1 MVLGLV
7 MGLLLFASAGTFDYW
22 QAWVYLAV
30 FVGSSALITVDLMRR
45 DPALLGRRM
54 RGGPVA
60 EREPRQRVIMLF
72 ASLGF
77 ISLLVVPGLDRRFGW
92 SAVPVYAVW
101 LGNVM
106 ILVGFWFIARV
117 YRENTFTSATI
128 EVAENQT
135 VVTTGPYRSEE
146 HTSE

>member
-1 MVLGLV
+1 MVLSLV

-54 RGGPVA
+54 RGGPMA

-77 ISLLVVPGLDRRFGW
+77 ISLLVV
-92 SAVPVYAVW
+92 
-101 LGNVM
+101 
-106 ILVGFWFIARV
+106 
-117 YRENTFTSATI
+117 
-128 EVAENQT
+128 
-135 VVTTGPYRSEE
+135 RSEE
-146 HTSE
+146 RRVGKEGRSRGGRRSERRK

>member
-1 MVLGLV
+1 
-7 MGLLLFASAGTFDYW
+7 
-22 QAWVYLAV
+22 AV
-30 FVGSSALITVDLMRR
+30 ITGDLMSR

-54 RGGPVA
+54 RGGPMA

-117 YRENTFTSATI
+117 YRESTLTLA
-128 EVAENQT
+128 A
-135 VVTTGPYRSEE
+135 SEDADN
-146 HTSE
+146 